1 MVQRGGIVGALLLWH
16 QHRGLQWVLCIV
28 ARAQKLLD
36 RLLCFPLFALEDH
49 GCQQG

>member
-1 MVQRGGIVGALLLWH
+1 MAPAQRLAVGE
-16 QHRGLQWVLCIV
+16 QLCIV

-36 RLLCFPLFALEDH
+36 RQLCFPRLALEDH